1 MCAPS
6 EHIVSSPSF
15 VIATQKELASDQRF
29 WRSSRATPMQ
39 FSIRSWTSYITL
51 VLHLTSSDCVG
62 ALFMIEQVFYCLILW
77 NRNTLEYIFFK
88 AELGLNSSLALFA
101 HAPYGWGLSLLVVT
115 GTFSIFDV
123 WSEYAN
129 TDGYYLCFSSSVCNI
144 FLLAQAWRMEF
155 CFVQL
160 E

>member
-1 MCAPS
+1 M
-6 EHIVSSPSF
+6 
-15 VIATQKELASDQRF
+15 
-29 WRSSRATPMQ
+29 
-39 FSIRSWTSYITL
+39 
-51 VLHLTSSDCVG
+51 
-62 ALFMIEQVFYCLILW
+62 
-77 NRNTLEYIFFK
+77 EYIFFN

-144 FLLAQAWRMEF
+144 FLLAQA
-155 CFVQL
+155 
-160 E
+160 